1 MKDFLIILIIKSYL
15 RSFYTINESLKTKFN
30 SLYQYLISLILY
42 VNECILFKALST
54 ILSLL
59 TESLTFVPQTMP

>member
-15 RSFYTINESLKTKFN
+15 HSFYTINESLKTKSN

>member
-59 TESLTFVPQTMP
+59 TESLSFVPQTMP